1 MQSAFKRS
9 EASNIYKL
17 NDFANSD
24 QDASSDASGDSGKRP
39 ASTGQSGDEGEEA
52 GNLGTRE
59 ASADENTGEPAEVA
73 PSSADDAL
81 AWLKIIQNA
90 TADLTADIRASK
102 GDEFARSFA
111 DEEAP
116 FESNHPPSSGGYSGS
131 VRRSAGFYDEVGHD
145 NYSDERKLAEKL
157 SFRNAEPRQAPPQS
171 LGAAILPYVAATGI
185 LAFLAGSAAVYFLT
199 GSPSDDVKA
208 KAAAHT
214 EELQVRAPPARSD
227 PIGAKKGGVQRAA
240 PSAVSGD
247 SASIWGSKPEEQGAK
262 PAEPASAAHQPQT
275 WSDTVETFKQFVRP
289 EQK

>member
-24 QDASSDASGDSGKRP
+24 QDASSDASGDSGKKP
-39 ASTGQSGDEGEEA
+39 ASTGQSGDEGGAA

-59 ASADENTGEPAEVA
+59 ASAENAGEPAEVA

-116 FESNHPPSSGGYSGS
+116 FESNHPPLSGGYSGS
-131 VRRSAGFYDEVGHD
+131 VRRSAGFYEEVGHD
-145 NYSDERKLAEKL
+145 NYSDERKLAQKL

-171 LGAAILPYVAATGI
+171 LGTAILPYAAATGI

-247 SASIWGSKPEEQGAK
+247 SASIWGAKPEEQGAK
-262 PAEPASAAHQPQT
+262 PAEPASAGHQPQT

>member
-9 EASNIYKL
+9 EAGNIYKL

-24 QDASSDASGDSGKRP
+24 QDASSDASGDSGKKP
-39 ASTGQSGDEGEEA
+39 ASTGQSGEA
-52 GNLGTRE
+52 GNLGARE
-59 ASADENTGEPAEVA
+59 ASAAENAGEPAGVG

-116 FESNHPPSSGGYSGS
+116 SKSDHPPSPGGYFES
-131 VRRSAGFYDEVGHD
+131 VRRSASLYDDDRHD
-145 NYSDERKLAEKL
+145 NYSDERKLAQKL
-157 SFRNAEPRQAPPQS
+157 SFRNAEPRQPPPQS
-171 LGAAILPYVAATGI
+171 LGAAVLPYVAATGI

-208 KAAAHT
+208 KAAARA
-214 EELQVRAPPARSD
+214 EEIQVGAPPARPD
-227 PIGAKKGGVQRAA
+227 QIGGKKGGFQRAA
-240 PSAVSGD
+240 PSAGSSD
-247 SASIWGSKPEEQGAK
+247 SASMWGLKAEEQGAK
-262 PAEPASAAHQPQT
+262 PADPASAGHQSET

>member
-24 QDASSDASGDSGKRP
+24 QDASSDASGDSGRKP
-39 ASTGQSGDEGEEA
+39 ASAGQSGDEG
-52 GNLGTRE
+52 GQVDNLGTRE
-59 ASADENTGEPAEVA
+59 ASADENAGESAEIA

-116 FESNHPPSSGGYSGS
+116 FESNHPPSPGGYSGS
-131 VRRSAGFYDEVGHD
+131 LRRSAGFDDDVRHD
-145 NYSDERKLAEKL
+145 TYSDERKLAQKL

-171 LGAAILPYVAATGI
+171 LGTAILPYAAATGI

-199 GSPSDDVKA
+199 GSASDDVKA

-214 EELQVRAPPARSD
+214 EEIQIGARPARPD
-227 PIGAKKGGVQRAA
+227 QIGAKKSGSQRAA

-247 SASIWGSKPEEQGAK
+247 SASIRGAKPEEQGAK
-262 PAEPASAAHQPQT
+262 PAEPASAGHQPQT